1 MSLFKKKEEK
11 SLLQWTI
18 ETDGKYQSQ
27 LIDLIAE
34 RNDRINKAIDFIN
47 RYSNLNL
54 KAFDTKKILLKIK
67 AILKGEDNDE

>member
-27 LIDLIAE
+27 LIDVIAE
-34 RNDRINKAIDFIN
+34 RNDRINKAIEYIYQDEDIN
-47 RYSNLNL
+47 KYS
-54 KAFDTKKILLKIK
+54 KSYLLE
-67 AILKGEDNDE
+67 ILKGEDNE